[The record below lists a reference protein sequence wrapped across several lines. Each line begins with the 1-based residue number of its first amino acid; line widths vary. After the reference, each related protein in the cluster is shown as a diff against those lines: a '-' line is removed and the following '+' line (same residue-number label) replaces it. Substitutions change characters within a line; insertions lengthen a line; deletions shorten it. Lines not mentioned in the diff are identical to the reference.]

1 MASGNAGNSIAAW
14 KAGCA
19 GAPRQLFYV
28 SGHCPSEHWQPQLT
42 AAQQA
47 GERVLVLTERGAHL
61 TLPASLPASLATSLA
76 PDCLTLEGAP
86 QEWLRRELADPQYTR
101 VSVWLRRC
109 HAQRLPA
116 DPRLTC
122 HPVEPAVSLIHAAD
136 DLHAHAQALA
146 ACTFGQYGELG
157 QSVRAVR
164 RAHIDERV
172 FSRFTDR
179 LLAECESL
187 LAAHVNEPRWDSGQN
202 EFLERAR
209 KVGLDE
215 GSTLLIDAPH
225 GLLFTEVDPRMRIAS
240 QTRPAPLLCL
250 LRVRSADPQTFAAAA
265 QACERRLAARAV
277 HEDLCVGDC

>member
-28 SGHCPSEHWQPQLT
+28 SGHCPAEHWQPQLE

-47 GERVLVLTERGAHL
+47 GEPVLVLAERGANPS
-61 TLPASLPASLATSLA
+61 LPASLPPSLPTN
-76 PDCLTLEGAP
+76 CLSVEAAP
-86 QEWLRRELADPQYTR
+86 QEWLRRELADPNYTR
-101 VSVWLRRC
+101 ISVWLRRC

-122 HPVEPAVSLIHAAD
+122 HPVEAAVSLIHAAD

-146 ACTFGQYGELG
+146 ACTFGQYGDLG

-172 FSRFTDR
+172 FSRFTER

-187 LAAHVNEPRWDSGQN
+187 LAAHLNEPRWDSRQT

-215 GSTLLIDAPH
+215 GSTLLVDAPH
-225 GLLFTEVDPRMRIAS
+225 GLLFTEVDPRTRIAS
-240 QTRPAPLLCL
+240 QMRPAPLLCL
-250 LRVRSADPQTFAAAA
+250 LRVRSADARNFATVV
-265 QACERRLAARAV
+265 QACEQRLAARAV